1 MLEWLIVA
9 DSSCDLK
16 TFNTGSKDIGFA
28 TIPFLIRMNQVD
40 YEDSIDLQPEE
51 IVNIMEQSDRTCT
64 ACPSPE
70 MWADAFKQAKNVVA
84 ITISSSLSGSYDSA
98 MLGRLLALEEDPNR
112 NIHVIDSKS
121 TGPKLAML
129 IQAVLCQIKAKQSF
143 DTICEMCTDW
153 VESIKTLFVLSRFQN
168 LVKNGR
174 MPKIIGVVA
183 NQLGVRLVGN
193 ASPEGKIHVIEP
205 IRGERRAMKFLL
217 AHMEKSGFNGIS
229 AVISYCLN
237 EQNALQLRDMII
249 EKWQNAVVQLLP
261 TRGLDSY
268 YAERDGL
275 ILAFGTY

>member
-1 MLEWLIVA
+1 MLEWLIIA
-9 DSSCDLK
+9 DSSCDMRTLH
-16 TFNTGSKDIGFA
+16 TGSKDIGFA

-40 YEDSIDLQPEE
+40 YEDCVDLRSEE
-51 IVNIMEQSDRTCT
+51 IVNMMEQADHTCT

-70 MWADAFKQAKNVVA
+70 MWADAFRQAKNVVA
-84 ITISSSLSGSYDSA
+84 ITISSNLSGSYDSA
-98 MLGRLLALEEDPNR
+98 MLGRLLVLEEDPDR
-112 NIHVIDSKS
+112 NIYVVDSKS

-129 IQAVLCQIKAKQSF
+129 VQAILCQIKAKQSF
-143 DTICEMCTDW
+143 DTICEMCNDW

-183 NQLGVRLVGN
+183 NQLGIHLLGD

-205 IRGERRAMKFLL
+205 LRGERRVLKALL
-217 AHMEKSGFNGIS
+217 AHMEKSGFNGVS

-237 EQNALQLRDMII
+237 EQSALQLRDMIM

-268 YAERDGL
+268 YAERNGL
-275 ILAFGTY
+275 ILAFGTC